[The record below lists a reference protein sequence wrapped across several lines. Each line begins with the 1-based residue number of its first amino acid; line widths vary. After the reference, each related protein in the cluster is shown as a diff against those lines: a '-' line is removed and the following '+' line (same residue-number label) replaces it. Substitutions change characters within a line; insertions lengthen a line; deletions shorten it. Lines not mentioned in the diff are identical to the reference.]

1 MTSWE
6 RVGGTE
12 TGRGRAALA
21 RPRGVPEAWG
31 PEWGEGRGGGSRE
44 AFRSETRVALVGS
57 DPACAVHL
65 SLIIFVASGG
75 SSLGFLRL

>member
-12 TGRGRAALA
+12 APGGSGSAGARG
-21 RPRGVPEAWG
+21 
-31 PEWGEGRGGGSRE
+31 GEERGGGSRE
-44 AFRSETRVALVGS
+44 AFRSEARVALVGS

>member
-12 TGRGRAALA
+12 TPGGSGSVGARG
-21 RPRGVPEAWG
+21 
-31 PEWGEGRGGGSRE
+31 GEGRGGGSRE

-57 DPACAVHL
+57 DPACAAHL

-75 SSLGFLRL
+75 SSLGFLRS